1 MVSTQQDTVEL
12 IRAESERV
20 RKYINGLSQDVLEL
34 PTPCEKWTVGDLIAH
49 LVWFA
54 ETYGGMMERGLRGDL
69 SPPKGFPKT
78 GTLRGGS
85 GELYALAAI
94 NRRKDLGPEL
104 LPALNE
110 QYDWLNTML
119 SGIGPDDWEK
129 PCYHTSR
136 LRPVESFLPTII
148 QELAVHEWDIR
159 FSLGSATPV
168 SAESLPVLMEKIP
181 LGRPATNSRPWRTPF
196 PTGPGRADSLR
207 YRFDLSGP
215 GGLKFDLVVE
225 GDEPR
230 LEPAV
235 RGPGNLQL
243 YGDTSTFVL
252 ILYNRMTLNSA
263 ISEGSFTTDGD
274 LNLLADI
281 DAWLS
286 AH

>member
-1 MVSTQQDTVEL
+1 MGDAKDAHHYFI
-12 IRAESERV
+12 IRDRC
-20 RKYINGLSQDVLEL
+20 G
-34 PTPCEKWTVGDLIAH
+34 EK
-49 LVWFA
+49 
-54 ETYGGMMERGLRGDL
+54 
-69 SPPKGFPKT
+69 
-78 GTLRGGS
+78 
-85 GELYALAAI
+85 
-94 NRRKDLGPEL
+94 
-104 LPALNE
+104 
-110 QYDWLNTML
+110 
-119 SGIGPDDWEK
+119 EK
-129 PCYHTSR
+129 
-136 LRPVESFLPTII
+136 
-148 QELAVHEWDIR
+148 A
-159 FSLGSATPV
+159 
-168 SAESLPVLMEKIP
+168 
-181 LGRPATNSRPWRTPF
+181 WRTPF

-235 RGPGNLQL
+235 RGPSNLQL